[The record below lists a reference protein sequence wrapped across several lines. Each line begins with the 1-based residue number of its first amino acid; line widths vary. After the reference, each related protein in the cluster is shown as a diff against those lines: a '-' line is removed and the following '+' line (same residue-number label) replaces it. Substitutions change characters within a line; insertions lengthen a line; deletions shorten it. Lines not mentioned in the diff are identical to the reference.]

1 MNSSFAEHLRW
12 EHRLVVPYKGIQDS
26 PGFWI
31 PRRNFRIPKPRIPN
45 SSIKM
50 SNIPDSTSKKISWIP
65 DLDSLAWRE
74 PWASGKSVYCF
85 FPLKDRGRLLESITK
100 NHQHFKMD
108 KEGRT
113 VYLYVD
119 LYLSGCNDLLILE
132 TEDSTIQPALL
143 GLTCTPE
150 LTANASKSVLWR
162 KISDYS

>member
-1 MNSSFAEHLRW
+1 MSSHIREFKTF
-12 EHRLVVPYKGIQDS
+12 PDS
-26 PGFWI
+26 GFHAVDSG
-31 PRRNFRIPKPRIPN
+31 FQSLGSRIPP
-45 SSIKM
+45 
-50 SNIPDSTSKKISWIP
+50 SKCPIFQIQQPKKLSWIP

-150 LTANASKSVLWR
+150 LTANASKSVL
-162 KISDYS
+162 